1 MSNKFTRFLSGVG
14 DGLTN
19 PKGVMGDWRH
29 ATKLFVADTYR
40 LSPRTK
46 FLFYVKFELD
56 KSVIS
61 SLTFTN
67 KHADEIG
74 YLIKSTDLPKF
85 KFEAVTKNQYN
96 RKKIVYKNFTYDP
109 IQMTFHDDS
118 NGIMNALWALYMG
131 SYIQDRFNPTQA
143 YSATALRPAGTPLD
157 SFRYGLDKQGKSVDF
172 IKSISIY
179 TMSRRRFL
187 GYTMVNPKITSWSHG
202 NSDYA
207 SGELNENTMNFEYEA
222 VYYTGGTVV
231 RDTPKG
237 FANLYYD
244 TVPSPLTVAGG
255 GVENLFGEGGV
266 LDGLESIFGNIQEGT
281 AFDIKN
287 GGFLVTAVSTAN
299 TVKNASKLTA
309 AGIGQQAKN
318 IISSPAGILGVVGTI
333 GGLFG
338 SIFKNSSSSRS
349 TTAAT
354 QKTVIPGLFQDNTGS
369 E

>member
-1 MSNKFTRFLSGVG
+1 MANKFTRFLQGVG

-29 ATKLFVADTYR
+29 ASKLFIDDTYR

-56 KSVIS
+56 KTVINS
-61 SLTFTN
+61 PPFTAR
-67 KHADEIG
+67 HADEVG
-74 YLIKSTDLPKF
+74 YLIKNTDLPQF

-96 RKKIVYKNFTYDP
+96 RKKISYKNFVYEP

-118 NGIMNALWALYMG
+118 NGVMNALWSLYMG
-131 SYIQDRFNPTQA
+131 AYVQDRFNPTQS
-143 YSATALRPAGTPLD
+143 YSSTALRPAGTPLD
-157 SFRYGLDKQGKSVDF
+157 SFRYGLDKAGRSVDF

-187 GYTMVNPKITSWSHG
+187 GYTMMNPKITSWSHG
-202 NSDYA
+202 SGDY
-207 SGELNENTMNFEYEA
+207 SVSELNENKMTFEYEA

-244 TVPSPLTVAGG
+244 SVPSPLTVAGG
-255 GVENLFGEGGV
+255 GVSNLFGEGGT
-266 LDGLESIFGNIQEGT
+266 LDGLESIFGNIQDGT
-281 AFDIKN
+281 AFDLKN
-287 GGFLVTAVSTAN
+287 GGFLKTAILTAN
-299 TVKNASKLTA
+299 TARNASNLTA
-309 AGIGQQAKN
+309 SGIATQAKN
-318 IISSPAGILGVVGTI
+318 IISSPAGITSVVGAI

-338 SIFKNSSSSRS
+338 SVFNSSSRTNTS
-349 TTAAT
+349 TTTAT
-354 QKTVIPGLFQDNTGS
+354 QKSVVPPPDDLGQFL
-369 E
+369 